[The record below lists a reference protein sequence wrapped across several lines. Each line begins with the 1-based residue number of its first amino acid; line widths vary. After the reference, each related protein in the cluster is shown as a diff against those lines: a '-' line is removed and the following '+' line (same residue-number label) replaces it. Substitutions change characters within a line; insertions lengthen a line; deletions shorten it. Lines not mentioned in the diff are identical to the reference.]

1 MLRTLYENNLLPHL
15 FDGAGAVLDRIDQ
28 QTLKDE
34 KDAKTDIY
42 NYAARFN
49 CVPEI
54 TTSVVKKIVRR
65 RMKLVTE
72 ITVALSEQGILVT
85 AVSDNFMTAETI
97 AAVKFKEA
105 AEKYQSGLGTSSI
118 IIKDANSL
126 NTSNV
131 RSFVEFYKSIKPGIT
146 FSITSERPSVD
157 PKLGVGLLRTQ
168 ATIDGEPIGRPVE
181 MLSAGKAGIKLA
193 ENLAYLTAA
202 VAILKE
208 DPEIGPQYFKALK
221 DSNGEI
227 LPILG
232 PIDMPID
239 ADCVEYMRGTLLS
252 AREAGF
258 YENEEQTTISNNDGT
273 VTNQRTRSRRQL
285 SPDEIN
291 LRNDLLHTR
300 YSKYL
305 RDPKLVELRQKKD
318 DLPMNQ
324 YKGKVL
330 DIVDHNPYSIIV
342 GATGSGKTTQVPQI
356 LLDRAISIGEGA
368 NCNVICTQ
376 PRRIAA
382 TSVAQRVAV
391 ERAENIQET
400 VGYQVRFDARVA
412 PPGGSIN
419 YCTTGILLQ
428 QLQHSPDETL
438 DTISHLIIDEVHER
452 DTQIDFLLIILKEVL
467 KDRAKAGKIN
477 PKIIL
482 MSATLNT
489 ELFASYFAS
498 KAADGSH
505 VSCPSL
511 SVPGRT
517 FPVKET
523 HLNKLLQD
531 LRQAH
536 PASDLYLL
544 QRDQPSREYLDVE
557 KQFILANPIARDESV
572 TTENAREEESIIDWK
587 RAHVRSESG
596 ELSVSTEREDA
607 LVPCGLAAATIAHI
621 IKTTEA
627 GAILVFL
634 PGLQEISQ
642 VNKHLEENP
651 MGINFQ
657 DQRQNKIYML
667 HSSLS
672 DSQNEIF
679 ETPPPGCRKIILA
692 TNIGETSITIPDVQY
707 VVDAGKLRQRQYD
720 QMKRIT
726 SLQCTWISK
735 SNSKQRAGRAG
746 RVQNGNYYALFSRER
761 YDSMRAVGLP
771 EILRVDLQDICLDV
785 KAQAF
790 ESPIR
795 DFLAAAIEPPSPSAV
810 DSSVRNLEALGALT
824 EEEEITPLGRLLAS
838 LPVHPSLGKMIVLG
852 IIFRCLDPMLV
863 LGAAAEER
871 SLFANPL
878 GARAAALE
886 ARTSFVQGSGSDHI
900 ATLNAV
906 RELRKLQATLGRYAM
921 QDFAVQNFLY
931 HRAFQT
937 VENTAKQI
945 EEILVNAKII
955 PYTAPHE
962 RYNFQYG
969 SPALNENSHR
979 VPLIKALATAGLH
992 PNLATA
998 MGGRLLRTPNE
1009 KAAMIHPSSV
1019 NAPKDRQEKIF
1030 NTTPRGTLMTYSVM
1044 SRSNDGKSVYLRD
1057 TSETTPLISTLFGG
1071 KLSRNGNIL
1080 EMDNWLPFYIK
1091 STHRDAIR
1099 TILKFR
1105 EALERL
1111 LLNAFRDLAPKS
1123 GNGGMRYLADDQVR
1137 EMFASGVVGV
1147 LDRDVRSKEEV
1158 LSKGWGQRETNFPVR
1173 TVRAREKPRFEGKQD
1188 SSFYDALLGRLEK
1201 KAKGF

>member
-1 MLRTLYENNLLPHL
+1 MFKALYENNVLPCL
-15 FDGAGAVLDRIDQ
+15 FDRISGTLDRIDP
-28 QTLKDE
+28 QTLKE
-34 KDAKTDIY
+34 ERDAKSDIY

-54 TTSVVKKIVRR
+54 TTRTVKKSVRKGT
-65 RMKLVTE
+65 KLVIE
-72 ITVALSEQGILVT
+72 ITVALPEQGILVT
-85 AVSDNFMTAETI
+85 AVSNDTRTAETI

-105 AEKYQSGLGTSSI
+105 AEKYQSELGTSSI
-118 IIKDANSL
+118 VIKDANTL

-131 RSFVEFYKSIKPGIT
+131 RSFVEFYKSIKPGTIFT
-146 FSITSERPSVD
+146 ITSERLSVD
-157 PKLGVGLLRTQ
+157 GVNFLRAQ
-168 ATIDGEPIGRPVE
+168 ATVDGDPVGRPIE
-181 MLSAGKAGIKLA
+181 MLSMGKAGIKLA

-202 VAILKE
+202 VAIINE
-208 DPEIGPQYFKALK
+208 DPEIGPQYFKALT

-227 LPILG
+227 LPNLG
-232 PIDMPID
+232 PTDMPID
-239 ADCVEYMRGTLLS
+239 ADCVEYMGGTLLS

-258 YENEEQTTISNNDGT
+258 YDTDEQTTSSSDT
-273 VTNQRTRSRRQL
+273 VTNRRVRIRRQL
-285 SPDEIN
+285 NPDEIN
-291 LRNDLLHTR
+291 PRNVLLHAR
-300 YSKYL
+300 YSNYL
-305 RDPKLVELRQKKD
+305 RDPKLAELRQKKD

-324 YKGKVL
+324 YRGKVL
-330 DIVDHNPYSIIV
+330 DIVDHNAYSIVV

-356 LLDRAISIGEGA
+356 LLDRAISVGEGA
-368 NCNVICTQ
+368 NCNIICTQ

-382 TSVAQRVAV
+382 TSVARRVAV
-391 ERAENIQET
+391 ERAENLQET
-400 VGYQVRFDARVA
+400 VGYQVRFDARMA
-412 PPGGSIN
+412 PLGGSIN

-438 DTISHLIIDEVHER
+438 DMTSHLIIDEVHER
-452 DTQIDFLLIILKEVL
+452 DTQIDFLLIILKKVL
-467 KDRAKAGKIN
+467 KERAIAGKIN
-477 PKIIL
+477 PKIVL

-498 KAADGSH
+498 KAADGRI

-523 HLNKLLQD
+523 HLNQLLQD
-531 LRQAH
+531 LRLAH
-536 PASDLYLL
+536 PASDLNLL
-544 QRDQPSREYLDVE
+544 QRDPPSKEYLDVE
-557 KQFILANPIARDESV
+557 KQFILANPIARDENASV
-572 TTENAREEESIIDWK
+572 GNAREEESIIDWK
-587 RAHVRSESG
+587 RAHVRSETG
-596 ELSVSTEREDA
+596 ELSISTEREDA
-607 LVPCGLAAATIAHI
+607 LVPCGLTVVTITHI
-621 IKTTEA
+621 SKISEA

-634 PGLQEISQ
+634 PGLQEIIQ
-642 VNKHLEENP
+642 VNKYLQEDP
-651 MGINFQ
+651 MGVNFQ
-657 DQRQNKIYML
+657 DQNKYKIYML

-672 DSQNEIF
+672 DSQNEVF
-679 ETPPPGCRKIILA
+679 ETTPPGCRKIILA

-707 VVDAGKLRQRQYD
+707 VVDMGKLRERQYD
-720 QMKRIT
+720 QIKRIT

-761 YDSMRAVGLP
+761 YESMRAIGLP
-771 EILRVDLQDICLDV
+771 EMLRIDLQDICLDI

-795 DFLAAAIEPPSPSAV
+795 DFLAAAIEPPSASAV
-810 DSSVRNLEALGALT
+810 DSSVRNLEALGALS

-863 LGAAAEER
+863 LGAAAEGR
-871 SLFANPL
+871 SLFMNPP
-878 GARAAALE
+878 GARTAALE

-900 ATLNAV
+900 ATLNAF

-921 QDFAVQNFLY
+921 QDFAVQNFLH
-931 HRAFQT
+931 HRSFQT
-937 VENTAKQI
+937 VENTARQI
-945 EEILVNAKII
+945 EEILVDAKII

-979 VPLIKALATAGLH
+979 VPLVKALVTAGMH

-998 MGGRLLRTPNE
+998 SNNRFFRTPGE
-1009 KAAMIHPSSV
+1009 KSALIHPSSV
-1019 NAPKDRQEKIF
+1019 NAPKDRHQTVF
-1030 NTTPRGTLMTYSVM
+1030 NTTSRGTLMTYSAM
-1044 SRSNDGKSVYLRD
+1044 SRSNDGNSVFLRD
-1057 TSETTPLISTLFGG
+1057 TSETTPLMATLFGG
-1071 KLSRNGNIL
+1071 KLSRKGNVL

-1091 STHRDAIR
+1091 STHREALR
-1099 TILKFR
+1099 TIFKFR

-1111 LLNAFRDLAPKS
+1111 LLNAFQDLAPKS
-1123 GNGGMRYLADDQVR
+1123 DNGGVRYLADDHVR
-1137 EMFASGVVGV
+1137 EMFASGVAGV
-1147 LDRDVRSKEEV
+1147 LDRDVRSKEGV
-1158 LSKGWGQRETNFPVR
+1158 LTKGWGHMEGSRETSFP
-1173 TVRAREKPRFEGKQD
+1173 ARGRERPRFEGKQS

-1201 KAKGF
+1201 KVMSGS